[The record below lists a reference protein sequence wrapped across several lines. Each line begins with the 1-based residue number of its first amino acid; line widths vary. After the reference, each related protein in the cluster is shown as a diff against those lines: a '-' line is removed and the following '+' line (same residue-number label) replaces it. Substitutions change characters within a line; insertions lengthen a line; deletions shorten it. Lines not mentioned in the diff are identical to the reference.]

1 MTNLIIHQC
10 FRYLLSTQFNL
21 LLANI
26 AVLLCFFFLFLVV
39 FNNFFTSPVDNKNV
53 RLRHALAIP
62 TGVPITV
69 ANDVIEKINNIINLY
84 YSFVADKTIKDL
96 SK

>member
-1 MTNLIIHQC
+1 MNASDI
-10 FRYLLSTQFNL
+10 LLSMLFDL

-26 AVLLCFFFLFLVV
+26 TILLSFFLLLLVV
-39 FNNFFTSPVDNKNV
+39 FNSFPTILVKIDIE
-53 RLRHALAIP
+53 RLKLALTIP

-69 ANDVIEKINNIINLY
+69 ANDATDMLPVA
-84 YSFVADKTIKDL
+84 ADKTINEW

>member
-1 MTNLIIHQC
+1 M
-10 FRYLLSTQFNL
+10 LLNL

-26 AVLLCFFFLFLVV
+26 TFFLCFFFFFFIV
-39 FNNFFTSPVDNKNV
+39 FNNFFTSPVGSENA
-53 RLRHALAIP
+53 RLKLALAIP

-69 ANDVIEKINNIINLY
+69 ANDAIEMLPLPAN
-84 YSFVADKTIKDL
+84 KTIKDL